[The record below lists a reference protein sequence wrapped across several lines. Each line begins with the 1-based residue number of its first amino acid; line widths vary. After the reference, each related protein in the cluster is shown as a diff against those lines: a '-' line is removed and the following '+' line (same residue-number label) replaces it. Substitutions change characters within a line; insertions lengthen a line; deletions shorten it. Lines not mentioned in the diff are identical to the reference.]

1 MVLVGDD
8 VIDPESEGTKSGA
21 ENARRRLMF
30 SGSETPPGENQ
41 SDKKMINRRDK
52 AKDGPETSLI

>member
-41 SDKKMINRRDK
+41 SDKKMINRGRCWKFGQITD
-52 AKDGPETSLI
+52 

>member
-21 ENARRRLMF
+21 ENARRRLILP
-30 SGSETPPGENQ
+30 GSKSPSGENQ
-41 SDKKMINRRDK
+41 LDQK
-52 AKDGPETSLI
+52 